1 MVFNQQRGVIMRI
14 VLKKKPK
21 NPIVIEGFPGFG
33 LVGTI
38 TTEYLINELKAK
50 PIGSIHAED
59 LPPMV
64 AIHDN
69 EIVEPIGIYYV
80 ESMNLVIVHVMT
92 NVKGIEWKLSDL
104 LVELAKQIGAK
115 DIISIEGV
123 GTPVPNEKA
132 NAFYYSNHAGG
143 KKKFEAAKIDPLKEG
158 IILGVT
164 ATLLLQADENLSCIF
179 VETHS
184 QLPDSKAAAK
194 AVEIIDKY
202 LNLKIDYKPLLKQ
215 AEKFENKIKGL
226 LEKGAVAT
234 DEQKK
239 KQLSYV
245 G

>member
-1 MVFNQQRGVIMRI
+1 MRI

-21 NPIVIEGFPGFG
+21 NPLIIEGFPGFG

-50 PIGSIHAED
+50 NIGSIHAEN

-69 EIVEPIGIYYV
+69 DIVEPIGIYHV
-80 ESMNLVIVHVMT
+80 ENLNLVIIHVMS
-92 NVKGIEWKLSDL
+92 NIKGIEWKLSEL
-104 LVELAKQIGAK
+104 LVELAKQLDSK
-115 DIISIEGV
+115 EIISIEGV
-123 GTPVPNEKA
+123 GTPIPNEET
-132 NAFYYSNHAGG
+132 NAFFYSNNPRG
-143 KKKFEAAKIDPLKEG
+143 KKKFETIGVEALKEG

-164 ATLLLQADENLSCIF
+164 ATLLLQAECDLSCIF

-194 AVEIIDKY
+194 AVEVIDKY
-202 LNLKIDYKPLLKQ
+202 CGLEIDYKPLLKQ
-215 AEKFENKIKGL
+215 AEKFESKIKGL
-226 LEKGAVAT
+226 MEKSAIAT
-234 DEQKK
+234 DEQMK